1 MLDLVSET
9 APQVERLGVE
19 DLPPSTAK
27 KPRRPSASPT
37 PLPSEDS
44 DEAVRRVAEQQ
55 GVWPGMLERELQK
68 DRDAMEAGARAF
80 VLERSSQSGVAPTQ
94 SLATGEIL
102 RVAAMV
108 LSARALVLTFGLCA
122 FVIALVAVV
131 HESRAAL
138 YVLVAW
144 SLLTV
149 IPAITL
155 EILTVLRRPE
165 D

>member
-9 APQVERLGVE
+9 EPQVERLGVE

-37 PLPSEDS
+37 PLLSEALPTYDQVQREYESATPPSPDVPRLMFGMS
-44 DEAVRRVAEQQ
+44 PDAPVA
-55 GVWPGMLERELQK
+55 
-68 DRDAMEAGARAF
+68 
-80 VLERSSQSGVAPTQ
+80 SQP
-94 SLATGEIL
+94 LATGEIL

-108 LSARALVLTFGLCA
+108 LSARALVLVFGLCA
-122 FVIALVAVV
+122 FVIAMVAVI

-144 SLLTV
+144 ALLTV

-155 EILTVLRRPE
+155 EILTVIRRPE

>member
-9 APQVERLGVE
+9 EPQVERLGVE

-37 PLPSEDS
+37 PLPSEALPTYDQVQREYES
-44 DEAVRRVAEQQ
+44 ATPPSPDVRRLMFGMSLTDAPVA
-55 GVWPGMLERELQK
+55 
-68 DRDAMEAGARAF
+68 
-80 VLERSSQSGVAPTQ
+80 SQP
-94 SLATGEIL
+94 LATGEIL

-108 LSARALVLTFGLCA
+108 LSARALVLVFGLCA
-122 FVIALVAVV
+122 FVIAMVAVI

-144 SLLTV
+144 ALLTV

-155 EILTVLRRPE
+155 EILTVIRRPE

>member
-9 APQVERLGVE
+9 EPQVERLGVE

-27 KPRRPSASPT
+27 KPRRPSVSPT
-37 PLPSEDS
+37 PLPSEVLPTYDQVQREYES
-44 DEAVRRVAEQQ
+44 ATPPSPDVRRLMFGMSPDAPVA
-55 GVWPGMLERELQK
+55 
-68 DRDAMEAGARAF
+68 
-80 VLERSSQSGVAPTQ
+80 SQP
-94 SLATGEIL
+94 LATGEIL

-108 LSARALVLTFGLCA
+108 LSARALVLVFGLCA
-122 FVIALVAVV
+122 FVIAMVAVI

-144 SLLTV
+144 ALLTV

-155 EILTVLRRPE
+155 EILTVIRRPE